1 MCGLGSVDLFMICV
15 ALYASLCSKMLG
27 VGLDFVEDNE
37 FFLLMKEVDDSNDDN
52 SVRMVGSG

>member
-1 MCGLGSVDLFMICV
+1 
-15 ALYASLCSKMLG
+15 ML
-27 VGLDFVEDNE
+27 VLGLDFVEDNE